1 MRQLAELK
9 QSRVLGV
16 QSLQSRK
23 LKRHTSFVV
32 SNEAKQCVGGDMCW
46 DCEVCVYVC
55 VCVRVGASVCV
66 CVWLCVAVCVCMIIR
81 LCAS

>member
-1 MRQLAELK
+1 MCLCAYVQMRQLAELK

-46 DCEVCVYVC
+46 DCEVCGMC
-55 VCVRVGASVCV
+55 VCVRVGVSVCV
-66 CVWLCVAVCVCMIIR
+66 CGYVWLCVYV
-81 LCAS
+81 